1 MIGPGPLDLLLCT
14 RRADVDD
21 VEGAV
26 VALMCLE
33 DDVAMERRK
42 DVSWIGEPKSG
53 LHGESAAEAR
63 VAIENAIR

>member
-1 MIGPGPLDLLLCT
+1 MFLWVLPKELSAERG
-14 RRADVDD
+14 
-21 VEGAV
+21 V

-53 LHGESAAEAR
+53 LNGQSAAEAR